1 MKEEPPISRKDS
13 QKYDLTSDSEYEEAF
28 MQTKMKNELEI
39 EKLRIL
45 YQAKLEEDEALAQAQ
60 TVT

>member
-1 MKEEPPISRKDS
+1 
-13 QKYDLTSDSEYEEAF
+13 
-28 MQTKMKNELEI
+28 MQTKIKNELEI

-45 YQAKLEEDEALAQAQ
+45 YQAKLEEDEVLINSDIARAQ

>member
-1 MKEEPPISRKDS
+1 
-13 QKYDLTSDSEYEEAF
+13 
-28 MQTKMKNELEI
+28 MQTKIKNELEI

-45 YQAKLEEDEALAQAQ
+45 YQAKLEEDELQARAQ

>member
-1 MKEEPPISRKDS
+1 MKRTDGVGA
-13 QKYDLTSDSEYEEAF
+13 YDLTSDSEYEEAF
-28 MQTKMKNELEI
+28 MQTKIKNELEI

-45 YQAKLEEDEALAQAQ
+45 YHAKLEEDEVLVRAQ